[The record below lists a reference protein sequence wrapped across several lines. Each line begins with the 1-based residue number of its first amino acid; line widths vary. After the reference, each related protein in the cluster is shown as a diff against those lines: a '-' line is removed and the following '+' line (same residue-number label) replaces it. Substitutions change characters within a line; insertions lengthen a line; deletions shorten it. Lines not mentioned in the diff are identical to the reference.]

1 MKIGTMS
8 KCYHTDNADINAALN
23 ILARF
28 VTGKYGSCYKPL
40 VPHLSL

>member
-28 VTGKYGSCYKPL
+28 ITGKYGSCYKPL
-40 VPHLSL
+40 MSRNV